1 MKKAL
6 TRKKSLYFIKCM
18 RLLPYHYVFFPKKNR
33 RRTPLWKKHQ
43 IMRGILE
50 YYKTT
55 GYNKKMEEQTV
66 KTTYTHEVT
75 MRWLG
80 QEIKITLEAN
90 GKEILDEFK
99 SKIEAL
105 HD

>member
-1 MKKAL
+1 MEEA
-6 TRKKSLYFIKCM
+6 
-18 RLLPYHYVFFPKKNR
+18 PNNE
-33 RRTPLWKKHQ
+33 
-43 IMRGILE
+43 GILE

-66 KTTYTHEVT
+66 KPPYTHEVT

-99 SKIEAL
+99 SKIEAF

>member
-1 MKKAL
+1 MEEA
-6 TRKKSLYFIKCM
+6 
-18 RLLPYHYVFFPKKNR
+18 PNNE
-33 RRTPLWKKHQ
+33 
-43 IMRGILE
+43 GILE

-55 GYNKKMEEQTV
+55 GYNKKMEELTL
-66 KTTYTHEVT
+66 KHPYTHEVT

>member
-1 MKKAL
+1 
-6 TRKKSLYFIKCM
+6 
-18 RLLPYHYVFFPKKNR
+18 
-33 RRTPLWKKHQ
+33 
-43 IMRGILE
+43 
-50 YYKTT
+50 
-55 GYNKKMEEQTV
+55 MEEQTV

-99 SKIEAL
+99 SKIESF